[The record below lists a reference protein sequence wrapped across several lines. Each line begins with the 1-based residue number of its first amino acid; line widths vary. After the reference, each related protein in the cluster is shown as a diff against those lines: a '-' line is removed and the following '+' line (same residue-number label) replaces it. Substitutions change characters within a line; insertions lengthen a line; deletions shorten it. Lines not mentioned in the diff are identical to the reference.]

1 MELKQLWAV
10 IVRRWWLILLP
21 ALVTLVLA
29 LPSLRQLVSSS
40 SGYSVAIRFT
50 AGQVPNADAAKTF
63 EDQSYI
69 TWLGSEYA
77 VNNLASWMKT
87 QSFAREIADKLNTQ
101 DKTYDVGA
109 LQGAIQSDSARSIM
123 TLYIN
128 TWPNADELK
137 HIADAAIDVLQNKNQ
152 VYFPQL
158 GLQRAQ
164 VTPLDTVNVTPVATA
179 LATRLQPLF
188 RIIIGLV
195 AGLALAFLVEYLDPT
210 IRSRQEVE
218 ALKLP
223 IIAEIPRH
231 S

>member
-10 IVRRWWLILLP
+10 IVRRWWLIALP
-21 ALVTLVLA
+21 ALVALVLA
-29 LPSLRQLVSSS
+29 IPSFRQILSSS

-50 AGQVPNADAAKTF
+50 AGQVPSADAAKTF
-63 EDQSYI
+63 QDQSYI

-87 QSFAREIADKLNTQ
+87 QSFAQEIADKLDTS
-101 DKTYDVGA
+101 DKTYDVNA

-123 TLYIN
+123 TLYISN
-128 TWPNADELK
+128 WPNADELK
-137 HIADAAIDVLQNKNQ
+137 QIAAAAIDVLQNKNQ
-152 VYFPQL
+152 MYFPQL

-164 VTPLDTVNVTPVATA
+164 VIPLDTVNVTPVATP

-188 RIIIGLV
+188 RIAIGLV
-195 AGLALAFLVEYLDPT
+195 VGIALAFLAEYLDPT
-210 IRSRQEVE
+210 IRSRSDIA
-218 ALKLP
+218 ALNLP

-231 S
+231 P

>member
-1 MELKQLWAV
+1 MRTE
-10 IVRRWWLILLP
+10 
-21 ALVTLVLA
+21 
-29 LPSLRQLVSSS
+29 
-40 SGYSVAIRFT
+40 
-50 AGQVPNADAAKTF
+50 
-63 EDQSYI
+63 
-69 TWLGSEYA
+69 
-77 VNNLASWMKT
+77 
-87 QSFAREIADKLNTQ
+87 SFAREIADKLNTP
-101 DKTYDVGA
+101 DKTYDAGA

-128 TWPNADELK
+128 NWPNADEVK
-137 HIADAAIDVLQNKNQ
+137 QIAAAAIDVLQDKNQ

-188 RIIIGLV
+188 RIIIGLI

-231 S
+231 P